1 MRWVYGVGLAPTYS
15 RRTLQKLGTSYRR
28 DEVSEREQKG
38 TGALAPVSLL
48 LHFARDLGDPRQQSN
63 Q

>member
-1 MRWVYGVGLAPTYS
+1 MRWVYGVGLAPTFS
-15 RRTLQKLGTSYRR
+15 RRTLQELGTSYRR

-38 TGALAPVSLL
+38 TGALAPVPLL
-48 LHFARDLGDPRQQSN
+48 LYFARDHGDPRQPGN